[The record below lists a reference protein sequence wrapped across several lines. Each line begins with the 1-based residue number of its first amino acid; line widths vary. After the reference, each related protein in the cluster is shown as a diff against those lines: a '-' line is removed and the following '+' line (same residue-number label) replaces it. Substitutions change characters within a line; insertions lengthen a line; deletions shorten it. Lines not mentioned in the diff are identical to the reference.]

1 MRNPGRP
8 QSGQR
13 SSRQAYSHKTPRP
26 SPGPA
31 PATAPPLAPSADS
44 GPRSAT
50 GPIRGLPPPR
60 HPRLRHSPG
69 RVPQATP
76 GPAPGAAWCDTRRI
90 RGTAGTARPATPVPV
105 GKESHRN
112 VTLPLPW
119 APRCGIAVLKVGGR
133 AHHPPRTPSAHSTT
147 ARPFERHFRP
157 ASMAATADPATW
169 TLAHRLS
176 PASAST
182 HGAAG

>member
-69 RVPQATP
+69 RVPQATRAP
-76 GPAPGAAWCDTRRI
+76 PPARPGAIPGASGEPQVPHARDPGTRRT
-90 RGTAGTARPATPVPV
+90 RV
-105 GKESHRN
+105 
-112 VTLPLPW
+112 